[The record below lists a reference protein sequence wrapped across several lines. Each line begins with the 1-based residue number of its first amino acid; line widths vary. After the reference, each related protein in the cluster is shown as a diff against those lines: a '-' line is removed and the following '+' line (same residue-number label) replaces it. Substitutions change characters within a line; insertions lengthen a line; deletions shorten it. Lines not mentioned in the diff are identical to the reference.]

1 MAVTRETRTNCS
13 KQLPKETK
21 SAQRSR
27 LELFAW
33 GMTDF
38 PDPVVVAD
46 NQSRIVFVNQ
56 SACELFAGEADQTNF
71 P

>member
-1 MAVTRETRTNCS
+1 MAVTRETRTNRS
-13 KQLPKETK
+13 RQLPKETK

-33 GMTDF
+33 GLTDF

-56 SACELFAGEADQTNF
+56 SAWELFA
-71 P
+71 